1 MRSVSSVNV
10 TESEDMKDDKIIDGI
25 PFYLQ
30 VRASG
35 VEDTIKHPFKFIFT
49 VLFWTIIVVGVAL
62 IISYILVL

>member
-1 MRSVSSVNV
+1 
-10 TESEDMKDDKIIDGI
+10 MKDDKIIDGI

-30 VRASG
+30 VRASA